1 MRRPPSFAGIAPPLG
16 SASALRSA
24 RSSTRSSH
32 ATRRQ
37 KSPRLLRL
45 RCASPW
51 ARTPLRV
58 VLLLLDFVTTR
69 GDDHN
74 KNSLPPVRWSG
85 HSFTC
90 SISIS
95 VHVVFG
101 ARAPVAVAPTAHG
114 RAGGRA
120 LIHRGGDQEIHPPQT
135 RRSRLEIKRRD
146 AEDHPTLLAEPTEA
160 EVRAAL
166 SLHPLYRLPSTR
178 GLAVL
183 VTACH
188 SVDAACPRRQD
199 SPRTGLLTC

>member
-114 RAGGRA
+114 RAGGRD

-135 RRSRLEIKRRD
+135 RRSRLEIKG
-146 AEDHPTLLAEPTEA
+146 ETPKTIQLLSNKLLIHVSAMITYYA
-160 EVRAAL
+160 VGVDGMLRAI
-166 SLHPLYRLPSTR
+166 
-178 GLAVL
+178 
-183 VTACH
+183 
-188 SVDAACPRRQD
+188 
-199 SPRTGLLTC
+199 